1 MQTTLGLDEARKA
14 IMAPLSAAS
23 IESYTRAYPHLVK
36 LHMLQELADA
46 AFLLQEGSVAGEKD
60 RQRRLKWEE
69 RLQVTQS
76 SLAVQVSGARPVF
89 LASFPPCLRRL
100 DAWSCMSTQEM
111 VTSLRHLSV
120 HHCVCCPGSPLGTRL
135 TQAW

>member
-1 MQTTLGLDEARKA
+1 MRPSGHRRKVAGCDCRERVQTTLGLDEARKA

-89 LASFPPCLRRL
+89 LALFPRACADLMPGLGC
-100 DAWSCMSTQEM
+100 
-111 VTSLRHLSV
+111 RHK
-120 HHCVCCPGSPLGTRL
+120 R
-135 TQAW
+135 W